1 MPNRSGMPA
10 TRSRIQ
16 LTNAPPATSGSA
28 PRAPVMRQRVFA
40 RESSLSAGSAFKGL
54 GRVRDGGSA
63 PEVLRGELA
72 AGGVYVLAPAR
83 PQRRGEADLFGVP
96 QERLRVAPGGRGE
109 AGVGPVE
116 AEEVEV
122 VERVVEESAERLD
135 VTGLVVHPR
144 EQGVLEEELAVC
156 TLDVVAGRVHE
167 LGDGVAGRNDGHEVS
182 ALVFE
187 GVVER

>member
-72 AGGVYVLAPAR
+72 AGGIYVLAPAR
-83 PQRRGEADLFGVP
+83 PQRRGEAEIPGVP
-96 QERLRVAPGGRGE
+96 QKRLRVALRGRGE
-109 AGVGPVE
+109 AGVRPVE

-135 VTGLVVHPR
+135 VTWLVVHAL

-156 TLDVVAGRVHE
+156 VLDVVAGRVPE
-167 LGDGVAGRNDGHEVS
+167 IRDGVAGGGGGGG
-182 ALVFE
+182 A
-187 GVVER
+187 